1 MKMWHPI
8 SDLKRSAKDNRSRHA
23 PARNPL
29 EIRPKWLTSDEA
41 RRRLSQLGPNATP
54 DVALHP
60 LRLVLSKFWTPVS
73 CLLEAAMGK
82 PVYRIKC

>member
-1 MKMWHPI
+1 M
-8 SDLKRSAKDNRSRHA
+8 
-23 PARNPL
+23 